1 MMSGLEKSGDAPE
14 RSAQT
19 TYPFAKKIPA
29 GQVEGAR
36 RALAAI
42 DAAREAAATEL
53 SREGVFRDVDRLIDD
68 QSLPPLVS
76 RFLDVHWRAYLVR
89 LHCAEGENCR
99 EWNEAV
105 KTMNDLTWIVQPK
118 TDERSRRWL
127 YKLLPQLFQRLH
139 DGLNFLSVCPA
150 AQDVFFA
157 ELSILVQSALN
168 PTPWGEWDWDAGTA
182 PQRANLGRQEQ

>member
-1 MMSGLEKSGDAPE
+1 MSGLKASNIAPE
-14 RSAQT
+14 WSAQT

-53 SREGVFRDVDRLIDD
+53 SREGVFRDVDLLIDD

-89 LHCAEGENCR
+89 LHCSEGENCR

-127 YKLLPQLFQRLH
+127 FKLLPQLFQRLH
-139 DGLNFLSVCPA
+139 DGLNFLGIGPA
-150 AQDVFFA
+150 EQDAFFS
-157 ELSILVQSALN
+157 ELSVLVQAALN
-168 PTPWGEWDWDAGTA
+168 PPLWSEW
-182 PQRANLGRQEQ
+182 E